1 MNSNVTFRIILKIE
15 NILLRIAI
23 ANIKR
28 KKNIYKKFTI
38 LLYEIQIQNKRK
50 ETVSLPNPKL
60 WRVIAKAIG
69 ISESILIEDLQK

>member
-28 KKNIYKKFTI
+28 KKYIYKKFTI
-38 LLYEIQIQNKRK
+38 LLYEIQIQNKRE